1 MGDVLLQKTYTAD
14 FLEGKVKK
22 NNGELPQY
30 YIRDNHPAI
39 LTREEFAQIQEEL
52 ARRRSKR
59 PANAK
64 SKTNK
69 GRFTSKYALSERL
82 VCGCCGSHYRRV
94 TWNIHGR
101 KEIVWRCIN
110 RIENGKAGC
119 PNSPSIPEAELHQA
133 ILEAVRSL
141 AEGHQEEMAHTLENS
156 LVRPASPEEEYDN
169 KLAQLEEEFDRL
181 LAQAGEDDTLDSQLQ
196 QVSTEILFLK
206 KRREQAEKAA
216 QRSQAQQSKRE
227 KLRRLLREQELN
239 LTQYE
244 DTLTFRIV
252 ERVTVVSREEVRIR
266 FAGGVEKRA
275 FLRKFP

>member
-1 MGDVLLQKTYTAD
+1 MLSKFRSFFYTRIAQNAKIALQKIKLILFD
-14 FLEGKVKK
+14 IFLVFS
-22 NNGELPQY
+22 Y
-30 YIRDNHPAI
+30 YSGYYGN
-39 LTREEFAQIQEEL
+39 L
-52 ARRRSKR
+52 
-59 PANAK
+59 
-64 SKTNK
+64 
-69 GRFTSKYALSERL
+69 
-82 VCGCCGSHYRRV
+82 YRRV

-119 PNSPSIPEAELHQA
+119 PNSPSIPEEELHQA

-141 AEGHQEEMAHTLENS
+141 AEGHQEEMALALENS

-169 KLAQLEEEFDRL
+169 KLAQLEGEFDRL

-206 KRREQAEKAA
+206 KRREQVEKAA
-216 QRSQAQQSKRE
+216 QRSQAQQNKRE
-227 KLRRLLREQELN
+227 ELRRLLGEQELN

-244 DTLTFRIV
+244 DALTFRIV

-266 FAGGVEKRA
+266 FVGGVEKVA
-275 FLRKFP
+275 GLSG